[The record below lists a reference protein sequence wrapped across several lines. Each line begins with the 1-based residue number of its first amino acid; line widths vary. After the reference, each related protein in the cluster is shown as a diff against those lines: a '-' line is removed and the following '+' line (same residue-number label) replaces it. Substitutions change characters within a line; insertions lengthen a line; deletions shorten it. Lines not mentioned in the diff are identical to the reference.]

1 MIEKTIFSET
11 KTSGGQGLTSDC
23 TIKEEER
30 EERIFSNKFIIEI
43 YLLWRLDAK
52 NKLPARSKKSKAN
65 QMVALTAIANDS
77 TSKIVIIDRAMNS
90 DSKIYLCRMNPL
102 VILAKKY
109 ELSQNL
115 QICNFFGQDYVMNQF
130 YNKL

>member
-1 MIEKTIFSET
+1 
-11 KTSGGQGLTSDC
+11 
-23 TIKEEER
+23 
-30 EERIFSNKFIIEI
+30 
-43 YLLWRLDAK
+43 
-52 NKLPARSKKSKAN
+52 
-65 QMVALTAIANDS
+65 MVALTAIANDS
-77 TSKIVIIDRAMNS
+77 TSKIVIIDRVMNS